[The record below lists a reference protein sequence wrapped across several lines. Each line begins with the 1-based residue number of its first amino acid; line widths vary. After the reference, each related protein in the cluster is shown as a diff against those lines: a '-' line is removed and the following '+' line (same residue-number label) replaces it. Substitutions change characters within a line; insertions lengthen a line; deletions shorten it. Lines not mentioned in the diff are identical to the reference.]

1 MEVVT
6 GALRLLTASA
16 FFLLPFVSKGQQS
29 NITDGP
35 YVSYHNGI
43 GYVRWVIIKDSGYRT
58 VVDSFPELKK
68 KRQVLSVHLDGH
80 PEWDFTVRLRRKI
93 AVPAAVTISSRRR
106 REAPIL
112 ILSDIEG
119 EFEHFRNILLSAHVI
134 DDRYN
139 WIFGKGKL
147 IIAGDLFD
155 RGRQVTQFL
164 WLLYKLEDE
173 AARRGG
179 AVHTIL
185 GNHDIMNLDGDFR
198 YVQPAYMENARLMGL
213 PYSAL
218 YGNNTE
224 LGRWLRSKNII
235 EKIDGL
241 LVMHGGI
248 SPAVLGARKTIGQ
261 INTECRPWYEASP
274 GRVPDSLAD
283 FFNEKAIFWYR
294 GYFLDPLATM
304 SLVDS
309 TLTFYGA
316 DKVIVGHDIIDHIA
330 ARYSGKVIGV
340 DVDEHE
346 GTHEALLVMQ
356 GKYYRIDE
364 KGGRWELF
372 TRL

>member
-1 MEVVT
+1 MRVV
-6 GALRLLTASA
+6 GGGLRLLSVGVF
-16 FFLLPFVSKGQQS
+16 FFLPFLSNGQQS

-35 YVSYHNGI
+35 YVGYHNGI
-43 GYVRWVIIKDSGYRT
+43 GYVRRIIAKDSGYLA
-58 VVDSFPELKK
+58 VVDSFPERKK

-93 AVPAAVTISSRRR
+93 VIPAAVTISSRRR

-119 EFEHFRNILLSAHVI
+119 EFEHFRNLLLAAHVI

-155 RGRQVTQFL
+155 RGKQVSQFL

-173 AARRGG
+173 AARSGG

-185 GNHDIMNLDGDFR
+185 GNHDIMNLGGDFR
-198 YVQPAYMENARLMGL
+198 YVQPEYMENARLMDL
-213 PYSAL
+213 SYSAF
-218 YGNNTE
+218 YGNDTE

-248 SPAVLGARKTIGQ
+248 SPAVLGAKKTIGQ
-261 INTECRPWYEASP
+261 INTECRPWYDSP
-274 GRVPDSLAD
+274 PDQVPDSVAD
-283 FFNEKAIFWYR
+283 FFDENAIFWYR
-294 GYFLDPLATM
+294 GYFLDPLASM

-316 DKVIVGHDIIDHIA
+316 KKVIVGHDIIDHIGGFYA
-330 ARYSGKVIGV
+330 GKVIGV
-340 DVDEHE
+340 DVNEHE
-346 GTHEALLVMQ
+346 GTHEALLVVQ
-356 GKYYRIDE
+356 GRYYRIDE
-364 KGGRWELF
+364 KGGRWEL
-372 TRL
+372 TR